1 MTSDLY
7 QTLINLI
14 DDRLPGGDYL
24 SDAEREAL
32 ALQCLRHIEA
42 TVEKFDGDGAADRG
56 TQRLADCILCEL
68 RPDRFEIVDENEH
81 ALTLR
86 DSYPVTEGHCL
97 IIPRRHA
104 ETWFDMNETEVV
116 ATGRL
121 IHRARARLQA
131 DDPSVS
137 GFNIGMNCWK
147 SAGQSVFHAHI
158 HLIPRR
164 DGDQQDPQGGVRK
177 IFPEKAK
184 YQRKPD

>member
-1 MTSDLY
+1 MASELY
-7 QTLINLI
+7 ETLRNLI
-14 DDRLPGGDYL
+14 DDHLPGDEHL

-32 ALQCLRHIEA
+32 ALQCLEHIEA
-42 TVEKFDGDGAADRG
+42 TVEKFDGGRREGATRVD
-56 TQRLADCILCEL
+56 DCILCEL
-68 RPDRFEIVDENEH
+68 RPDRFEIIDENER

-104 ETWFDMNETEVV
+104 ATWFDMNEAEVI
-116 ATGRL
+116 ATSRL

-131 DDPSVS
+131 DDPGVT

-164 DGDQQDPQGGVRK
+164 DGDQEDPQGGVRK
-177 IFPEKAK
+177 IFPDKAK
-184 YQRKPD
+184 YRRQPD